1 MSLWSKIRDM
11 FSATQDIGIDLGT
24 ASVLVHVKDKGIVL
38 CEPSVVAIDKGT
50 GKPYAVGSDAQKML
64 GRTPGNIVAIRPMR
78 EGVISDYSTTEMMLK
93 YFIRK
98 VTKNRIFKP
107 RIMICVPSGVTEVE
121 ERAVIDA
128 AMQAGGRQVFLIEEP
143 IAAAIG
149 AGIDISRA
157 CGRMVVDIGGGTS
170 DIAVISLG
178 GIVVSNSI
186 KVAGDK
192 FDDAIVKFIRKKYNA
207 VIGDRTAEEMK
218 KEIGSVYPP
227 EQEKE
232 MEIRGRSLVTGL
244 PQSITVGSAEIR
256 DALEEVSVQIV
267 DAVHS
272 VLERT
277 PPELVGDISENGIVM
292 TGGGS
297 MIAGLDRLLSE
308 KTGIK
313 VYLAEDPL
321 SCVVKGTGAS
331 LDNIAVLRD
340 KSSYMYDMEAQ
351 SETANV

>member
-1 MSLWSKIRDM
+1 
-11 FSATQDIGIDLGT
+11 
-24 ASVLVHVKDKGIVL
+24 
-38 CEPSVVAIDKGT
+38 
-50 GKPYAVGSDAQKML
+50 
-64 GRTPGNIVAIRPMR
+64 
-78 EGVISDYSTTEMMLK
+78 
-93 YFIRK
+93 
-98 VTKNRIFKP
+98 
-107 RIMICVPSGVTEVE
+107 
-121 ERAVIDA
+121 
-128 AMQAGGRQVFLIEEP
+128 
-143 IAAAIG
+143 
-149 AGIDISRA
+149 
-157 CGRMVVDIGGGTS
+157 
-170 DIAVISLG
+170 
-178 GIVVSNSI
+178 
-186 KVAGDK
+186 
-192 FDDAIVKFIRKKYNA
+192 
-207 VIGDRTAEEMK
+207 
-218 KEIGSVYPP
+218 
-227 EQEKE
+227 

-256 DALEEVSVQIV
+256 DALEEVSAQIV

-321 SCVVKGTGAS
+321 SCVVKGTGVS

-340 KSSYMYDMEAQ
+340 KSSYMYDMEAR